1 MSLILGIDV
10 GATGIKGAVVD
21 IKKGILTTERFKLL
35 TPKSGKPAEMI
46 KVINE
51 IVKHFDW
58 KGKPIGLGFPAII
71 KNNKALSASNI
82 HKSWI
87 GFNIKEHVE
96 EITQCPVE
104 VINDAD
110 AAGIAEMKFGRGKHV
125 DGTVILLTLGT
136 GIGSAVFLNGELLP
150 NTEFG
155 HLKFKK
161 GIAENYASNSARKLN
176 DLTWE
181 EFGKELNTLLEHID
195 FVFSPNLILLGGGVS
210 KKFDYYSKYFS
221 DTLDVEPAMTYNNA
235 GIIGA
240 AMAYKLLKPQKA

>member
-21 IKKGILTTERFKLL
+21 VKQGVLTTERFKKL

-46 KVINE
+46 KVINDV
-51 IVKHFDW
+51 VKHFKW
-58 KGKPIGLGFPAII
+58 KDKPIGIGFPAII
-71 KNNKALSASNI
+71 KNNKACSAANI

-87 GFNIKEHVE
+87 GFNIKKQVE
-96 EITQCPVE
+96 LITNCPVA

-110 AAGIAEMKFGRGKHV
+110 AAGIAEMKFGKGRKV

-136 GIGSAVFLNGELLP
+136 GIGSAVFINGLLVP

-161 GIAENYASNSARKLN
+161 GIAENYASNSARKIN
-176 DLTWE
+176 DLSWE
-181 EFGKELNTLLEHID
+181 EFGDELNAFLKHLNLI
-195 FVFSPNLILLGGGVS
+195 FSPNLILLGGGVS
-210 KKFDYYSKYFS
+210 KKFDLYSNYIL
-221 DTLDVEPAMTYNNA
+221 DTLNVAPAETYNNA

-240 AMAYKLLKPQKA
+240 AMAYKLYKES

>member
-21 IKKGILTTERFKLL
+21 VKQGVLISERFKLL
-35 TPKSGKPAEMI
+35 TPKSGRPTEMI

-51 IVKHFDW
+51 IVKHFKW

-71 KNNKALSASNI
+71 KNNRACSAANI

-87 GFNIKEHVE
+87 GFNIKKQVE
-96 EITQCPVE
+96 EATHCPVA

-110 AAGIAEMKFGRGKHV
+110 AAGIAEMKFGRGKKV
-125 DGTVILLTLGT
+125 NGTVILLTLGT
-136 GIGSAVFLNGELLP
+136 GIGSAVFLNGALLP

-161 GIAENYASNSARKLN
+161 GIAENYASNSARKIKDLEWKEFGEELN
-176 DLTWE
+176 DFL
-181 EFGKELNTLLEHID
+181 KHID
-195 FVFSPNLILLGGGVS
+195 FIFSPNLILIGGGVS
-210 KKFDYYSKYFS
+210 KKFDCYSKYILKS
-221 DTLDVEPAMTYNNA
+221 LNVMPAETYNNA

-240 AMAYKLLKPQKA
+240 AMAYKLYHVE